1 MLDVKY
7 NIKSLISS
15 IYECQ
20 KKIIINRRFIR
31 ELESEGN
38 DTNKLRGE
46 ISDLER
52 KISEFQKELRKRY
65 QFSLQLR
72 FKLHAITK
80 NHSLQE
86 WFLILR
92 PFMLIEFC
100 FNKPPVV
107 QGEADHNGI
116 VSFPYQSV
124 GDGTSYSAIVGNIHS
139 SFILHKR
146 DAKSKRK
153 AVFIN

>member
-31 ELESEGN
+31 ELEAEGN

-46 ISDLER
+46 ITDLEK

-65 QFSLQLR
+65 QFS
-72 FKLHAITK
+72 F
-80 NHSLQE
+80 
-86 WFLILR
+86 
-92 PFMLIEFC
+92 
-100 FNKPPVV
+100 
-107 QGEADHNGI
+107 
-116 VSFPYQSV
+116 
-124 GDGTSYSAIVGNIHS
+124 
-139 SFILHKR
+139 
-146 DAKSKRK
+146 
-153 AVFIN
+153 